1 MTFQFTHP
9 SLSAIRANLIIQKLV
24 DFPTNVDRIN
34 IFATGRTGSGKTTLG
49 NRLIG
54 IDYFMPSSGY
64 QDCTDEVNLI
74 KFPMGLNY
82 FDLPGVCSDDR
93 LENYNRVALGLEQV
107 EDFPF
112 VENLALAKYSK
123 DKTSEKQ
130 NFSISE
136 FSLQQFKPDLI
147 FYLIAPDKQF
157 LSVDCTYLRDLL
169 QQHCQVIYVFNMFA
183 SKETSSEHFASPQNI
198 SDAVNKLTKIHTSV
212 LGKTSQPVIVQVNC
226 WTGEGISELI
236 ARSGEMLGSEK
247 GRLFEEL
254 IRYQSEK
261 TPDKYVC
268 QVKEEILKILAHAAC
283 QKPDGTSR
291 SGETLL
297 EDCQILWE
305 FISGL
310 LTKPQEM
317 PSFVQQV
324 IKAQVYTIISQCTEH
339 QYEKVTRQM
348 SKPIYKSVPV
358 FKTVYE
364 EVPDYTHPIKE
375 PRFIKKSTS
384 NPFKKMKNIAKYGS
398 TKKEIVVYETVGYYN
413 KTVSRQV
420 QDGYREE
427 YSHTEYWL
435 EETEEQKLVGTT
447 YQYFRQNAVVLLLV
461 LVHLLISISIDDCE
475 SYKDVEVRYQSLY
488 ESYFLKVS
496 QLPNFTIE
504 PNEKL
509 VFSILSAQLEKLFKD
524 DFDEVVKTVAF
535 S

>member
-1 MTFQFTHP
+1 MTFQFNHP

-24 DFPTNVDRIN
+24 DFPSNVDRLN

-64 QDCTDEVNLI
+64 QDCTDEINLI

-112 VENLALAKYSK
+112 VENLILAKYSK

-130 NFSISE
+130 KFSISE

-268 QVKEEILKILAHAAC
+268 QVKEEILRILAHAAC

-305 FISGL
+305 FISSL
-310 LTKPQEM
+310 LSKHQEM

-324 IKAQVYTIISQCTEH
+324 IKAQVYTIISQYTEH

-364 EVPDYTHPIKE
+364 EVPDYNRPIQV
-375 PRFIKKSTS
+375 PRFINKSTS

-398 TKKEIVVYETVGYYN
+398 TKKETVVYETVGYYN

-420 QDGYREE
+420 HDGYREE
-427 YSHTEYWL
+427 YSHTEYWQ
-435 EETEEQKLVGTT
+435 EETGEQKLVGTT
-447 YQYFRQNAVVLLLV
+447 YQYFRQSAIVLLLA
-461 LVHLLISISIDDCE
+461 LVHLLISISINDCE

-496 QLPNFTIE
+496 KLPNFPIE
-504 PNEKL
+504 PTEKL
-509 VFSILSAQLEKLFKD
+509 VFSILSAHLEKLFKD
-524 DFDEVVKTVAF
+524 DFDEVVRTVAC

>member
-1 MTFQFTHP
+1 MAFQLSNP
-9 SLSAIRANLIIQKLV
+9 SLPAIRANLIIEKLAKS
-24 DFPTNVDRIN
+24 PTSLGRIN

-112 VENLALAKYSK
+112 IKNLTLAKYSK
-123 DKTSEKQ
+123 SKPPEKQ
-130 NFSISE
+130 NFRISE
-136 FSLQQFKPDLI
+136 FRQQELKPDLI

-157 LSVDCTYLRDLL
+157 LSVDCAYLRDLL
-169 QQHCQVIYVFNMFA
+169 QQHRQVIYVFNMFA
-183 SKETSSEHFASPQNI
+183 AKETSSKHFASSQNI
-198 SDAVNKLTKIHTSV
+198 ADAVNKVTKIHTSV
-212 LGKTSQPVIVQVNC
+212 LGQTSQPVMVQANC

-254 IRYQSEK
+254 MRYQSEK
-261 TPDKYVC
+261 TPDEYVYR
-268 QVKEEILKILAHAAC
+268 VKKEILRILAYTAC

-291 SGETLL
+291 EKQTLL
-297 EDCQILWE
+297 EDCQTIWKFL
-305 FISGL
+305 SDL
-310 LTKPQEM
+310 LGKYQKM
-317 PSFVQQV
+317 PSFVRKA
-324 IKAQVYTIISQCTEH
+324 IKAQADMIISKCTEH
-339 QYEKVTRQM
+339 HHEKVKRQR
-348 SKPIYKSVPV
+348 SKAIYKSVPV

-364 EVPDYTHPIKE
+364 EVPDYTRPIKE

-427 YSHTEYWL
+427 YSHTEYWE
-435 EETEEQKLVGTT
+435 EETGEQKLVGTT
-447 YQYFRQNAVVLLLV
+447 YHCLGERGACLLLA
-461 LVHLLISISIDDCE
+461 LVHLFISIDFDKCE
-475 SYKDVEVRYQSLY
+475 NEQDVKVKYQSLY
-488 ESYFLKVS
+488 ESYLKKVRKFGKF
-496 QLPNFTIE
+496 PIE
-504 PNEKL
+504 PTEKAAFDL
-509 VFSILSAQLEKLFKD
+509 LSVQLENLFDKN
-524 DFDEVVKTVAF
+524 FDKVVKAIAL
-535 S
+535 